1 MNEQEAIKI
10 IKNEHCGRCDKKFPC
25 NGCYIGMAIKAIEK
39 QIAKKANKIIYSK
52 HMDARMGI
60 CPACKSNEVYEW
72 NVYCSKCGNKLDWT
86 VEE

>member
-1 MNEQEAIKI
+1 MTEQEAIKSMENLNLVLSI
-10 IKNEHCGRCDKKFPC
+10 TDSERESVK
-25 NGCYIGMAIKAIEK
+25 MAIKAIEK
-39 QIAKKANKIIYSK
+39 QIPKKANKIIYSK

-60 CPACKSNEVYEW
+60 CPVCKSNEVYEW